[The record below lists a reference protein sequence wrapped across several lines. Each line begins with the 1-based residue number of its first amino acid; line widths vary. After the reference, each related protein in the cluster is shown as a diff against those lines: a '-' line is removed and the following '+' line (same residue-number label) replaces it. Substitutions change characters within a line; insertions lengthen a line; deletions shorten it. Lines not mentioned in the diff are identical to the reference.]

1 MEQQKHQHPTERYSQ
16 KGEFTM
22 NGNGHYNGLRVPSEE
37 NLHKATEN
45 GTAAHLPAEDGDK
58 QALDKLHCM
67 GRLSYHVSVAIGRFF
82 YRLGHWIAN
91 NAWKTIGL
99 CWLLVA
105 LCSVGFVRFHKEKS
119 PMKLWIPQGSKFLQD
134 TNWLIEHFKEGN
146 RIETVMITAPDVLVP
161 EVLQTLASITEQVEG
176 FKFGNSEGQR
186 LGWTDVC
193 HKVPLIAEYTADGAR
208 RKRNAEELELEDASE
223 APVTTRRPKKSK
235 PLFTPVIDVPSFLFC
250 PMVERLAVGCYG
262 SSLLEL
268 WKYNRTTIA
277 GLSKEEI
284 VDKLNRTTI
293 SPMTGHTVQFAEL
306 LGDVQRDWSGR
317 IVSAGSLVTHWF
329 VHVNFSE
336 VDSDVSGNA
345 AGTEDWV
352 TENAVLWEEKFLKIV
367 AKAKGELS
375 TNETSVYYSAGRSYG
390 DISEESMFK
399 DMDKLVYGGIIMF
412 VYMQLVLSKFSWTEF
427 RVILGS
433 VGLMSVGMGFIS
445 GCGLVAAI
453 GVSYGPVHTSLPFL
467 LMGLG
472 VDDMF
477 VMMACYRK
485 VRKVNPDLPLAERMG
500 LMLQHAGASITVTS
514 LTDIVAFV
522 VGSVTVIPSLQSF
535 CIYAAAGVF
544 MMFFFVITFFV
555 AIFTLDE
562 IRIASRRNSFLLWV
576 VHDEKSTALWCEYNL
591 MHRFIKV
598 LYSKFLLT
606 PIGKT
611 AIILSVVL
619 MTTANVHNLLKL
631 RQKFDPNWF
640 IPEETYLNQ
649 FVVKT
654 HEHYPNAGY
663 EALLLFGNLN
673 YTAELPNLI
682 RVTREL
688 ENRTDI
694 LHSVSSWV
702 TPFQDFV
709 YTHYDKDIAVDTL
722 SDSNFRKYLTKFLFS
737 YEGGR
742 YQMNIK
748 FADKL
753 KCGQPAPNIT
763 VSTMDF
769 KFKPFKEREEY
780 LPAKYAVEDMLER
793 SQINSGDQFRTLW
806 SKIFGNW
813 VTDEIIDTEIYRN
826 IALALVGVMFCSVV
840 LIVNLQ
846 ICFWIFVCVLLT
858 LVNVGGLMQVW
869 GLTLDLVSCIA
880 LQLAVGLCVDYAA
893 HIGHT
898 FLTINKGDRNR
909 RSLETVL
916 HIGAAV
922 FYGGGST
929 ILSLSILS
937 GSQAYTYRTFFKI
950 FLLVISYGLFHGT
963 ILLPVILSL
972 IGPAPYSGS
981 LNSLHDTINN
991 NPTPSK
997 QLCSANTEMISF
1009 IGDQQN
1015 KKKPSEL

>member
-1 MEQQKHQHPTERYSQ
+1 MAQEVDEKPSSPLVSKKSLDTYEANGA
-16 KGEFTM
+16 KDPFT
-22 NGNGHYNGLRVPSEE
+22 NGHCVREDGEESFPKPSSLRPEDGSE
-37 NLHKATEN
+37 NLN
-45 GTAAHLPAEDGDK
+45 R
-58 QALDKLHCM
+58 LDCM
-67 GRLSYHVSVAIGRFF
+67 GRLSYRVSMLIGSFF
-82 YRLGHWIAN
+82 YSLGYWISK

-105 LCSVGFVRFHKEKS
+105 VCSIGFVRFHKEKS
-119 PMKLWIPQGSKFLQD
+119 PMKLWIPLGSKFQHD
-134 TNWLIEHFKEGN
+134 TNWMIDHFQEGN

-161 EVLQTLASITEQVEG
+161 EVLQTIATITEEVER
-176 FKFGNSEGQR
+176 FKFQNSEEKN

-193 HKVPLIAEYTADGAR
+193 HKVPLIASYTGSSHDIG
-208 RKRNAEELELEDASE
+208 S
-223 APVTTRRPKKSK
+223 S
-235 PLFTPVIDVPSFLFC
+235 FTPAVDVPSFLFC
-250 PMVERLAVGCYG
+250 PIVERLQLGCYG

-268 WKYNRTTIA
+268 WKYDRDTIA

-284 VDKLNRTTI
+284 VDRINSTKI
-293 SPMTGHTVQFAEL
+293 SPVTGHTVEFAEL
-306 LGDVQRDWSGR
+306 LGDVKRDWSGR

-336 VDSDVSGNA
+336 VNADVSGNA

-367 AKAKGELS
+367 AKAKAELS
-375 TNETSVYYSAGRSYG
+375 TNETNIYYAAGRSYG

-399 DMDKLVYGGIIMF
+399 DMDKLIYGGIIMF

-445 GCGLVAAI
+445 GCGIVAAL

-485 VRKVNPDLPLAERMG
+485 VRKANPDLPLAKRMG
-500 LMLQHAGASITVTS
+500 LMLHHAGASITVTS

-522 VGSVTVIPSLQSF
+522 VGSITVIPSLQSF

-544 MMFFFVITFFV
+544 MMFLFVITFFV

-562 IRIASRRNSFLLWV
+562 IRIANRRNAFLIWI
-576 VHDEKSTALWCEYNL
+576 VHDEKSTGVWCEYNL
-591 MHRFIKV
+591 MHRFVKM
-598 LYSKFLLT
+598 LYSKVLLT
-606 PIGKT
+606 VAGKT
-611 AIILSVVL
+611 LVIAAVIL
-619 MTTANVHNLLKL
+619 MTTVNVRSLLKL

-640 IPEETYLNQ
+640 IPEETYYNQ
-649 FVVKT
+649 FVVKS
-654 HEHYPNAGY
+654 HEHYPNVGY

-673 YTAELPNLI
+673 YTQELPNLLNVS
-682 RVTREL
+682 RQM

-702 TPFQDFV
+702 DPFRDFV
-709 YTHYDKDIAVDTL
+709 SKHYGKDIAVDVL
-722 SDSNFRKYLTKFLFS
+722 SDRDFRNYLSKFLFS

-742 YQMNIK
+742 FQMNIK
-748 FADKL
+748 FNTKL

-780 LPAKYAVEDMLER
+780 LPAKYAVEDILEK
-793 SQINSGDQFRTLW
+793 SNISSGDQFRTLW
-806 SKIFGNW
+806 AKIFGNW

-826 IALALVGVMFCSVV
+826 IALALIGVMICSVV

-846 ICFWIFVCVLLT
+846 ICFWIFICVLLT

-898 FLTINKGDRNR
+898 FLTINKGDRNS

-929 ILSLSILS
+929 ILSLSILA

-950 FLLVISYGLFHGT
+950 FLLVIAYGLFHGT

-972 IGPAPYSGS
+972 IGPAPYTGS
-981 LNSLHDTINN
+981 LNSLNTINN
-991 NPTPSK
+991 NPSPEK
-997 QLCSANTEMISF
+997 KGYHGTEMVSF
-1009 IGDQQN
+1009 IGDQKYKLN
-1015 KKKPSEL
+1015 GSDL

>member
-1 MEQQKHQHPTERYSQ
+1 MLER
-16 KGEFTM
+16 
-22 NGNGHYNGLRVPSEE
+22 
-37 NLHKATEN
+37 
-45 GTAAHLPAEDGDK
+45 
-58 QALDKLHCM
+58 
-67 GRLSYHVSVAIGRFF
+67 
-82 YRLGHWIAN
+82 
-91 NAWKTIGL
+91 
-99 CWLLVA
+99 
-105 LCSVGFVRFHKEKS
+105 
-119 PMKLWIPQGSKFLQD
+119 
-134 TNWLIEHFKEGN
+134 
-146 RIETVMITAPDVLVP
+146 
-161 EVLQTLASITEQVEG
+161 
-176 FKFGNSEGQR
+176 
-186 LGWTDVC
+186 
-193 HKVPLIAEYTADGAR
+193 
-208 RKRNAEELELEDASE
+208 LEL
-223 APVTTRRPKKSK
+223 
-235 PLFTPVIDVPSFLFC
+235 
-250 PMVERLAVGCYG
+250 GCYG

-268 WKYNRTTIA
+268 WKYNQTVMA

-284 VDKLNRTTI
+284 VDKLNRTTV

-306 LGDVQRDWSGR
+306 LGDVKRDWSGR

-352 TENAVLWEEKFLKIV
+352 TENAVLWEEKFLQIV
-367 AKAKGELS
+367 AKAKRELS
-375 TNETSVYYSAGRSYG
+375 NNETNIYYAAGRSYG

-399 DMDKLVYGGIIMF
+399 DMDKLVYGGIVMF

-433 VGLMSVGMGFIS
+433 VGLMSVGMGFIC
-445 GCGLVAAI
+445 GCGIVAAI

-485 VRKVNPDLPLAERMG
+485 VRKANPDLQLAERMG

-514 LTDIVAFV
+514 LTDIVAFI
-522 VGSVTVIPSLQSF
+522 VGSITVIPSLQSF

-544 MMFFFVITFFV
+544 MMFVFVITFFV

-562 IRIASRRNSFLLWV
+562 IRIAGRRNSFLLWI
-576 VHDEKSTALWCEYNL
+576 VHDEKSTSLWCEYNL
-591 MHRFIKV
+591 MHRFINA

-606 PIGKT
+606 TVGKT
-611 AIILSVVL
+611 LVIIAVVL
-619 MTTANVHNLLKL
+619 MTSVNVHNLLKL

-640 IPEETYLNQ
+640 IPEDTYYNQ

-663 EALLLFGNLN
+663 EAMLLFGNLN

-682 RVTREL
+682 RITHQL

-694 LHSVSSWV
+694 LHSFSSWV
-702 TPFQDFV
+702 TSFQDFV
-709 YTHYDKDIAVDTL
+709 HMHYDKDVAVDPL
-722 SDSNFRKYLTKFLFS
+722 SDSDFRKYLTKFLFS

-748 FADKL
+748 FATKL

-763 VSTMDF
+763 VTTMDF
-769 KFKPFKEREEY
+769 KFRPFKEREDY
-780 LPAKYAVEDMLER
+780 LPAKYAVEEVLAQ
-793 SQINSGDQFRTLW
+793 SNISTGDHYRTLW
-806 SKIFGNW
+806 AKIFGNW

-826 IALALVGVMFCSVV
+826 ISLALIGVMFCSVV

-846 ICFWIFVCVLLT
+846 ICFWIFICVLLT

-893 HIGHT
+893 
-898 FLTINKGDRNR
+898 
-909 RSLETVL
+909 
-916 HIGAAV
+916 
-922 FYGGGST
+922 
-929 ILSLSILS
+929 
-937 GSQAYTYRTFFKI
+937 
-950 FLLVISYGLFHGT
+950 
-963 ILLPVILSL
+963 
-972 IGPAPYSGS
+972 
-981 LNSLHDTINN
+981 
-991 NPTPSK
+991 
-997 QLCSANTEMISF
+997 
-1009 IGDQQN
+1009 
-1015 KKKPSEL
+1015 

>member
-1 MEQQKHQHPTERYSQ
+1 MAQEVTLADEPVAACAADSLEAQPVASKAAVS
-16 KGEFTM
+16 
-22 NGNGHYNGLRVPSEE
+22 NGHYIGSNHRTNSEE
-37 NLHKATEN
+37 LLHTSANQPVDDEPI
-45 GTAAHLPAEDGDK
+45 PARMNF
-58 QALDKLHCM
+58 M
-67 GRLSYHVSVAIGRFF
+67 GRLSYHVSLLIGTFF
-82 YRLGHWIAN
+82 YRLGYWISN

-105 LCSVGFVRFHKEKS
+105 LCSIGFVRFHKEKS
-119 PMKLWIPQGSKFLQD
+119 PMKLWIPHGSKFLHD
-134 TNWLIEHFKEGN
+134 TNWMIEHFQEGN
-146 RIETVMITAPDVLVP
+146 RIETIMITAPDVLVP
-161 EVLQTLASITEQVEG
+161 EVLQTLATITEEVEN
-176 FKFGNSEGQR
+176 FKFRNSKGETN
-186 LGWTDVC
+186 GWTDVC
-193 HKVPLIAEYTADGAR
+193 HKVPLIAAYTGDSDGGSAMI
-208 RKRNAEELELEDASE
+208 AS
-223 APVTTRRPKKSK
+223 
-235 PLFTPVIDVPSFLFC
+235 VIDIPSFLFC
-250 PMVERLAVGCYG
+250 PILEKLEKGCYG

-268 WKYNRTTIA
+268 WKYDREKINNLT
-277 GLSKEEI
+277 KEEI
-284 VDKLNRTTI
+284 VDRLNKTTV
-293 SPMTGHTVQFAEL
+293 SPVTGHTVEFSAL

-317 IVSAGSLVTHWF
+317 IVSAGSLVTHWY
-329 VHVNFSE
+329 VHVNFTE
-336 VDSDVSGNA
+336 VDADVSGNA

-352 TENAVLWEEKFLKIV
+352 TENAALWEETFLKIA
-367 AKAKGELS
+367 AKAKREHS
-375 TNETSVYYSAGRSYG
+375 TNETDIYYTAGRSYG

-412 VYMQLVLSKFSWTEF
+412 IYMQLVLSKFSWTEF
-427 RVILGS
+427 RIILGS
-433 VGLMSVGMGFIS
+433 VGLMSVGMGFIA
-445 GCGLVAAI
+445 GCGLVAAS

-485 VRKVNPDLPLAERMG
+485 VRKANPDLLLPERMG

-522 VGSVTVIPSLQSF
+522 VGSITVIPSLQSF

-562 IRIASRRNSFLLWV
+562 IRIASRRNAFLMWI
-576 VHDEKSTALWCEYNL
+576 VHDEKSTGLWCEYNL
-591 MHRFIKV
+591 MHRFINT
-598 LYSKFLLT
+598 LYSKVLLT
-606 PIGKT
+606 TVGKT
-611 AIILSVVL
+611 LIIFAVIL
-619 MTTANVHNLLKL
+619 MTSVNIHNLLQL

-640 IPEETYLNQ
+640 IPEETYYNQ

-654 HEHYPNAGY
+654 HEHYPNVGF
-663 EALLLFGNLN
+663 EALLLFGSLN
-673 YTAELPNLI
+673 YTAELPKLLEI
-682 RVTREL
+682 SQQL

-694 LHSVSSWV
+694 LHSVSSWADA
-702 TPFQDFV
+702 FRGFV
-709 YTHYDKDIAVDTL
+709 SKRYKKDIAVEVL
-722 SDSNFRKYLTKFLFS
+722 SDSDFRNYLSKFLFS

-742 YQMNIK
+742 FQMNIK
-748 FADKL
+748 FNGKL
-753 KCGQPAPNIT
+753 KCGKPTPNIT
-763 VSTMDF
+763 VTTMDF
-769 KFKPFKEREEY
+769 KFRPFKEREEY
-780 LPAKYAVEDMLER
+780 IPAKYAVEGILER
-793 SQINSGDQFRTLW
+793 SNISSGDQFRTLW
-806 SKIFGNW
+806 AKIFGNW

-898 FLTINKGDRNR
+898 FLTINKGDRDS

-950 FLLVISYGLFHGT
+950 FLLVIAFGLFHGT

-981 LNSLHDTINN
+981 LHSLNTINN
-991 NPTPSK
+991 NPSPTKKTCPDG
-997 QLCSANTEMISF
+997 TEMISF
-1009 IGDQQN
+1009 IGDQPY
-1015 KKKPSEL
+1015 KLSEPCP